1 MNAHR
6 IPVFIAATLSLI
18 ALSAFSSLSCR
29 PAAAQEEIKVSG
41 EILDMSCY
49 LSKGSRGA
57 RHKTC
62 AKMCAEKGLPIGV
75 ITESGDVYLL
85 LEDHDNP
92 DPYDALKK
100 LAGGNAEVGGKK
112 FTRSGMQSI
121 LVQEAKGF

>member
-1 MNAHR
+1 MKTHR
-6 IPVFIAATLSLI
+6 VSAFIAASLSLI
-18 ALSAFSSLSCR
+18 VFSAFSPVSSR

-49 LSKGSRGA
+49 LSKGSKGA

-121 LVQEAKGF
+121 LVQEAKGL